1 MLATSNS
8 TYESTTQKSGG
19 QVLPS
24 RFSSVWAQLI
34 LDQLTRGR
42 CTSKSVAKQMS
53 RPTTEMGWK
62 RPIRKGGGRRS
73 WRSFPINALSNGA
86 KRPLHHRR
94 VLRGGRSRCCF
105 GGGVD
110 LGGHRADI
118 CLRIRNWVRVYLVGT
133 AREAGRT
140 ANVSIRSRFARV
152 KPVVDGFAAHAA
164 VRRPSRRAIS
174 KFGTDPSCS

>member
-1 MLATSNS
+1 MS
-8 TYESTTQKSGG
+8 TAKMGREQPIPKKGR
-19 QVLPS
+19 S
-24 RFSSVWAQLI
+24 RF
-34 LDQLTRGR
+34 
-42 CTSKSVAKQMS
+42 
-53 RPTTEMGWK
+53 
-62 RPIRKGGGRRS
+62 
-73 WRSFPINALSNGA
+73 WRSFLIEVLSDKA
-86 KRPLHHRR
+86 KRPMHHRR

>member
-1 MLATSNS
+1 M
-8 TYESTTQKSGG
+8 
-19 QVLPS
+19 
-24 RFSSVWAQLI
+24 
-34 LDQLTRGR
+34 
-42 CTSKSVAKQMS
+42 
-53 RPTTEMGWK
+53 
-62 RPIRKGGGRRS
+62 
-73 WRSFPINALSNGA
+73 
-86 KRPLHHRR
+86 HHRR

>member
-62 RPIRKGGGRRS
+62 RPIRKGGG
-73 WRSFPINALSNGA
+73 A
-86 KRPLHHRR
+86 
-94 VLRGGRSRCCF
+94 
-105 GGGVD
+105 
-110 LGGHRADI
+110 
-118 CLRIRNWVRVYLVGT
+118 
-133 AREAGRT
+133 
-140 ANVSIRSRFARV
+140 
-152 KPVVDGFAAHAA
+152 
-164 VRRPSRRAIS
+164 
-174 KFGTDPSCS
+174 